1 MTARNLQPD
10 DQGKELSLCTPCSV
24 QQLYLFTLVVINA
37 TQLRFQIWKNLL
49 VLHHVGDVCNREL
62 GWDYVNLCFSA
73 SAMI

>member
-10 DQGKELSLCTPCSV
+10 DQGRKELSLCMPCSV

-49 VLHHVGDVCNREL
+49 VLDHVGDVCNREL
-62 GWDYVNLCFSA
+62 GLVTLTCA
-73 SAMI
+73 LVHQL

>member
-1 MTARNLQPD
+1 
-10 DQGKELSLCTPCSV
+10 V
-24 QQLYLFTLVVINA
+24 QQLYLFTLVVIIA